1 MRDKEE
7 IEALKY
13 YLSQFGENDPD
24 IAAFNLDYTETNE
37 ILYNLA
43 LNYHNEC
50 QTDRAEYNYYKKNHI
65 SEHFEEEL
73 NRFYD

>member
-1 MRDKEE
+1 MNRDKKE
-7 IEALKY
+7 IEDTLKY
-13 YLSQFGENDPD
+13 YLSQFEENDPD

-43 LNYHNEC
+43 VEYHSEC
-50 QTDRAEYNYYKKNHI
+50 QTDRAEYNWHRKNHI

-73 NRFYD
+73 NR

>member
-24 IAAFNLDYTETNE
+24 IAAFNLEPQIGTLVQIYAST
-37 ILYNLA
+37 
-43 LNYHNEC
+43 
-50 QTDRAEYNYYKKNHI
+50 K
-65 SEHFEEEL
+65 S
-73 NRFYD
+73 